1 MATPAELDG
10 AVILRKFRRLA
21 AVTSAALIALGLA
34 GLQDP
39 AQAQARPGP
48 FPQWCPGDFW
58 DPGWGANWNQN
69 SCHADGSGG
78 PQAMDPDFPGEA
90 TPQGADQSYPG
101 ELPSQGSYPG
111 GVQGSGIGEPPPL

>member
-1 MATPAELDG
+1 M
-10 AVILRKFRRLA
+10 
-21 AVTSAALIALGLA
+21 TSAALIALGLA

-48 FPQWCPGDFW
+48 FPQWCPGDDW
-58 DPGWGANWNQN
+58 DSGWGANWNQY

-90 TPQGADQSYPG
+90 TPQAADQSDPG
-101 ELPSQGSYPG
+101 ELPSQCLDPSGPDESPSQGSYPG